1 MTTVKPSGTVSL
13 LAGVS
18 PGIHYPHSEYYIRRI
33 RMMETSPLIPILKK
47 ANFPIEVDKYSPNTM
62 VVSFPMKEQYY
73 SKGKNDVSMWEQV
86 KNAVDLQYYW
96 SDNQVSITVTVK
108 EEEKKDIKTVLEAF
122 EDSLKSISFLPPEH
136 GYEQP
141 PYEEIDE
148 KIYKKLNSKIKS
160 LDYDKLNGNGTVHDH
175 DEKYC
180 SNDSCEIK
188 IPNEE

>member
-1 MTTVKPSGTVSL
+1 
-13 LAGVS
+13 
-18 PGIHYPHSEYYIRRI
+18 
-33 RMMETSPLIPILKK
+33 MMKNSPLIPILKK
-47 ANFPIEVDKYSPNTM
+47 ANFPIEADKYSPNTS
-62 VVSFPMKEQYY
+62 VISFPMHEKYY
-73 SKGKNDVSMWEQV
+73 NKGKNDVSMWEQV

-122 EDSLKSISFLPPEH
+122 EDSLKSISFLPLTEH

-148 KIYKKLNSKIKS
+148 KTYNKINSKIKP
-160 LDYDKLNGNGTVHDH
+160 LNYDKLNGNGAVHDH

-188 IPNEE
+188 IPIEE